1 MQVNL
6 FKLVDESSNGLFY
19 VLKLLLINLI
29 EKKQQQPG
37 SLLQKLT
44 IVLLQ

>member
-29 EKKQQQPG
+29 EKNNN
-37 SLLQKLT
+37 SLAAFYKK
-44 IVLLQ
+44 